1 MRQPSG
7 VDAGGNWPYL
17 RRLNDLLRGARTALS
32 RQRRVATLV
41 CCLLASVPVG
51 SGTAAAQTPSQGQG
65 YPGRV
70 VRILL
75 PYAAGAG
82 PAVFARILADRMS
95 REWGQQLIVDARPGA
110 SGFVAI
116 EAAKKAAPEGYDLLV
131 VSNAHATINPFLYSK
146 VPYDMEADFAPVGLI
161 YLTPFFITVATNGS
175 IHTVGELI
183 ALMKNNPGRVTYGT
197 PYVGSP
203 ADLGGALFEYLTGTK
218 MVHVPFKDQ
227 PQIYTAIANNDV
239 DWTLSTLG
247 SALPLMNAGKV
258 RLLAI
263 AGKTR
268 SASAPT
274 VPTIV
279 EAGGPAELLVDSW
292 MSMFAPR
299 GTPPEIIRTI
309 NTVLNKALADPE
321 VLARMKQLGFEPTPS
336 TPETL
341 AALVKTDS
349 RKYAELIR
357 RTGAVAE

>member
-1 MRQPSG
+1 MSALKARIARCQ
-7 VDAGGNWPYL
+7 A
-17 RRLNDLLRGARTALS
+17 LLCPVLAAA
-32 RQRRVATLV
+32 VLV
-41 CCLLASVPVG
+41 CLSAASQ
-51 SGTAAAQTPSQGQG
+51 AQAQG
-65 YPGRV
+65 YPSRV
-70 VRILL
+70 VRIML

-82 PAVFARILADRMS
+82 PAVFVRILADRMT
-95 REWGQQLIVDARPGA
+95 RELGQQVIVDARPGA

-116 EAAKKAAPEGYDLLV
+116 EVAKKAAPDGHDLLV

-146 VPYDMEADFAPVGLI
+146 VPYDMEADFTPVGLI
-161 YLTPFFITVATNGS
+161 YLTPFFITVATNGP
-175 IHTVGELI
+175 IHSVADLI
-183 ALMKNNPGRVTYGT
+183 ATMKANPGRITYGT

-203 ADLGGALFEYLTGTK
+203 ADLGGSLFEYLTGTK
-218 MVHVPFKDQ
+218 MIHVPFKDQ

-268 SASAPT
+268 SGSAPT
-274 VPTIV
+274 VPTII
-279 EAGGPAELLVDSW
+279 EAGGPPELLVDSW

-299 GTPPEIIRTI
+299 GTSPEVVRAI
-309 NTVLNKALADPE
+309 NAVLNRSLADPD

-336 TPETL
+336 TPEAL
-341 AALVKTDS
+341 GALVKSDG

-357 RTGAVAE
+357 RTGAVAD